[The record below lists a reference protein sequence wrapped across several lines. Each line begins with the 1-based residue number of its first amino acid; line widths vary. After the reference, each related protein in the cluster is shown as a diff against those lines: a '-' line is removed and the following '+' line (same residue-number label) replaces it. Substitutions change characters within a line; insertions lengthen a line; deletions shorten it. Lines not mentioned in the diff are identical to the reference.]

1 MFEKWEA
8 RSNKL
13 AEVREHVRQVHS
25 IKNLGL
31 GVHITDEYAET
42 LAIDSSLLRCVLV
55 CHYYYLQLGDSNSDV
70 SNIGQRSVIIVN
82 RNIRILADLPT
93 GPSLACHSNSEL
105 FSLGANCIL

>member
-1 MFEKWEA
+1 MFEQCEV

-25 IKNLGL
+25 VKNLGL

-42 LAIDSSLLRCVLV
+42 LASSLLRWVLV

-70 SNIGQRSVIIVN
+70 GADGSTANDVKVAQQPISRELVEQSLERSSGQ
-82 RNIRILADLPT
+82 
-93 GPSLACHSNSEL
+93 
-105 FSLGANCIL
+105 

>member
-1 MFEKWEA
+1 MFEQCEV

-13 AEVREHVRQVHS
+13 AEVREHVRQLHS

-105 FSLGANCIL
+105 FSLGAE